1 MTLGAQSWK
10 AAEGSLGEDM
20 RIAAPSLLCMGK
32 FCFGEPWGKGLPRN
46 ERELRGWG
54 RQFLQLRVVSVQD
67 RWLPLKASPDA
78 ERRGTR
84 PPLPCAGLH

>member
-1 MTLGAQSWK
+1 MTLGAQSGT
-10 AAEGSLGEDM
+10 AAEGSLGGDM
-20 RIAAPSLLCMGK
+20 RIAAPSPRGMGK
-32 FCFGEPWGKGLPRN
+32 FCFGEPWAKGLLRN
-46 ERELRGWG
+46 ERELGG
-54 RQFLQLRVVSVQD
+54 QFLQLRVVSVQD